1 MRPHGFKLLLALLLS
16 ASDLSECLSGHHQ
29 RDVSPSPSGA
39 SAAAAA
45 ASPPSVRL
53 SNGTYIGVRNDQYA
67 QDFFLGIP
75 YAQPPVGPLRY
86 APPQPLDESFDEPR
100 SAAEYGRMCIGY
112 GSDTASLGSPVSE
125 DCLTINIVRPAG
137 TKPGDNLPVGLWVH
151 GGSYVNGGSLDPRY
165 NLSYIVQ
172 QSVRENK
179 PIIAASINYRLSYW
193 GFLFSQELQ
202 DGKAGN
208 LGFRDQ
214 RLALRW
220 LRDNIAPFGGSPDK
234 VTVWGE
240 SAGAR
245 SLGMQ
250 LIAYDGRHDGLF
262 RSAILQSGS
271 SVAKFVGAEA
281 WQPFFD
287 ALLRK
292 TSCDASGDAAARLAC
307 LRALPWQT
315 LNGIFN
321 GSDPLGVTA
330 PVITAVVD
338 GDFITAQAS
347 ALLRQGKFAPVPL
360 LLGNNFDEGTGYA
373 RQGVNTTEQFE
384 AWVASSLQVDAAQ
397 VAAISRLYPDDPAV
411 GIPASH
417 PGRPSG
423 SLAAFG
429 SQWKRVAAV
438 AGDYQQHSGR
448 RLLASSYARVGLPV
462 YSYMWN
468 VYVNGLGPIYG
479 ATHFQEVVFVF
490 NNVRALGYA
499 TNPFEGKP
507 KSYFELADLMS
518 KMWVAFIHDT
528 DPNQCNSPRL
538 TWPRYTPRR
547 PQNLVFDAN
556 YTRLGYVARDDYRA
570 AEIAYMQ
577 EHVF

>member
-39 SAAAAA
+39 SAAAA

-100 SAAEYGRMCIGY
+100 SAA
-112 GSDTASLGSPVSE
+112 DLGSPVSE

-193 GFLFSQELQ
+193 GFLFSQELK

-234 VTVWGE
+234 VTVWG
-240 SAGAR
+240 
-245 SLGMQ
+245 
-250 LIAYDGRHDGLF
+250 
-262 RSAILQSGS
+262 
-271 SVAKFVGAEA
+271 
-281 WQPFFD
+281 
-287 ALLRK
+287 
-292 TSCDASGDAAARLAC
+292 
-307 LRALPWQT
+307 
-315 LNGIFN
+315 
-321 GSDPLGVTA
+321 
-330 PVITAVVD
+330 
-338 GDFITAQAS
+338 
-347 ALLRQGKFAPVPL
+347 
-360 LLGNNFDEGTGYA
+360 
-373 RQGVNTTEQFE
+373 
-384 AWVASSLQVDAAQ
+384 
-397 VAAISRLYPDDPAV
+397 
-411 GIPASH
+411 
-417 PGRPSG
+417 
-423 SLAAFG
+423 
-429 SQWKRVAAV
+429 
-438 AGDYQQHSGR
+438 
-448 RLLASSYARVGLPV
+448 
-462 YSYMWN
+462 
-468 VYVNGLGPIYG
+468 
-479 ATHFQEVVFVF
+479 
-490 NNVRALGYA
+490 
-499 TNPFEGKP
+499 
-507 KSYFELADLMS
+507 
-518 KMWVAFIHDT
+518 
-528 DPNQCNSPRL
+528 
-538 TWPRYTPRR
+538 
-547 PQNLVFDAN
+547 
-556 YTRLGYVARDDYRA
+556 
-570 AEIAYMQ
+570 
-577 EHVF
+577 